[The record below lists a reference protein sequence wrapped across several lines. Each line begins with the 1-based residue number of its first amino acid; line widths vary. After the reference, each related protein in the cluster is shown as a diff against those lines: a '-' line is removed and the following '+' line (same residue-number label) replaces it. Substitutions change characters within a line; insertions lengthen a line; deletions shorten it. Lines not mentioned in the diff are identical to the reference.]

1 MKIID
6 KIEIKNLKIMGRHGV
21 FDFERFQ
28 DRTFEL
34 DLVLFLDL
42 SKASKSDNLEDTID
56 YAEII
61 DVVTKEFTKKNYN
74 LIEAVAES
82 IIIRL
87 FKEFNFHKVKVR
99 IRKPHAPIEAEFDTV
114 QVELE
119 RGNDKNL

>member
-1 MKIID
+1 MD
-6 KIEIKNLKIMGRHGV
+6 KIEIKNLKIVGRHGV

-42 SKASKSDNLEDTID
+42 SEACKSDNLEDTIN

-61 DVVTKEFTKKNYN
+61 DVVIKEFTKKNYN

-82 IIIRL
+82 IISRL
-87 FKEFNFHKVKVR
+87 FKEFNFYKVKVR
-99 IRKPHAPIEAEFDTV
+99 IRKPHAPIDAEFDTV

-119 RGNDKNL
+119 RENDKNL

>member
-61 DVVTKEFTKKNYN
+61 DVVIKEFTKKNYN

-82 IIIRL
+82 IISRL
-87 FKEFNFHKVKVR
+87 FKEFNFNKVKVR
-99 IRKPHAPIEAEFDTV
+99 IRKPHAPIDAEFDTV

-119 RGNDKNL
+119 RENDKNL

>member
-82 IIIRL
+82 IISRL

>member
-61 DVVTKEFTKKNYN
+61 DVVIKEFTKKNYN

-82 IIIRL
+82 IISRL
-87 FKEFNFHKVKVR
+87 FKEFNFDKVKVR
-99 IRKPHAPIEAEFDTV
+99 IRKPHAPIDAEFDTV

-119 RGNDKNL
+119 RENDKNL

>member
-1 MKIID
+1 MD
-6 KIEIKNLKIMGRHGV
+6 KIEVKNLKIVGRHGV

-42 SKASKSDNLEDTID
+42 SKASKSDNLDDTID

-61 DVVTKEFTKKNYN
+61 DVVIKEFTKKNYN
-74 LIEAVAES
+74 LIEAVAGS
-82 IIIRL
+82 IISRL

-99 IRKPHAPIEAEFDTV
+99 IRKPHAPIDAEFDSV

-119 RGNDKNL
+119 RENEKVL

>member
-1 MKIID
+1 MD
-6 KIEIKNLKIMGRHGV
+6 KIEVKNLKIVGRHGV
-21 FDFERFQ
+21 FDFERSQ

-42 SKASKSDNLEDTID
+42 GKASKSDNLEDTID

-61 DVVTKEFTKKNYN
+61 DAVIKEFTKKNYN

-82 IIIRL
+82 IISRL
-87 FKEFNFHKVKVR
+87 FKEFNFDKVKVR
-99 IRKPHAPIEAEFDTV
+99 IRKPHAPIDAEFDTV

-119 RGNDKNL
+119 RENDKNL

>member
-61 DVVTKEFTKKNYN
+61 DVVIKEFTKKNYN
-74 LIEAVAES
+74 LIEAVADS
-82 IIIRL
+82 IISRL
-87 FKEFNFHKVKVR
+87 FKEFNFNKVKVR
-99 IRKPHAPIEAEFDTV
+99 IRKPHAPIDAEFDTV

-119 RGNDKNL
+119 RENDKNL

>member
-1 MKIID
+1 MD
-6 KIEIKNLKIMGRHGV
+6 KIEVKNLKIVGRHGV
-21 FDFERFQ
+21 FDFERSQ

-42 SKASKSDNLEDTID
+42 SKASKSDNLDDTID

-61 DVVTKEFTKKNYN
+61 DAVIKEFTKKNYN

-82 IIIRL
+82 IISRL
-87 FKEFNFHKVKVR
+87 FKEFNFDKVKVR
-99 IRKPHAPIEAEFDTV
+99 IRKPHAPIDAEFDTV

-119 RGNDKNL
+119 RENDKNL

>member
-61 DVVTKEFTKKNYN
+61 DAVIKEFTKKNYN

-82 IIIRL
+82 IISRL
-87 FKEFNFHKVKVR
+87 FKEFNFNKVKVR
-99 IRKPHAPIEAEFDTV
+99 IRKPHAPIDAEFDTV

-119 RGNDKNL
+119 RENDKNL

>member
-1 MKIID
+1 MD
-6 KIEIKNLKIMGRHGV
+6 KIEVKNLKIVGRHGV
-21 FDFERFQ
+21 FDFERSQ

-61 DVVTKEFTKKNYN
+61 DAVIKEFTKKNYN

-82 IIIRL
+82 IISRL
-87 FKEFNFHKVKVR
+87 FKEFNFDKVKVR
-99 IRKPHAPIEAEFDTV
+99 IRKPHAPIDAEFDTV

-119 RGNDKNL
+119 RENDKNL

>member
-1 MKIID
+1 MD
-6 KIEIKNLKIMGRHGV
+6 KIEVKNLKIVGRHGV
-21 FDFERFQ
+21 FDFERSQ

-42 SKASKSDNLEDTID
+42 GKASKSDNLEDTID

-61 DVVTKEFTKKNYN
+61 DAVIKEFTKKNYN

-82 IIIRL
+82 IISRL
-87 FKEFNFHKVKVR
+87 FKEFNFNKVKVR
-99 IRKPHAPIEAEFDTV
+99 IRKPHAPIDAEFDTV

-119 RGNDKNL
+119 RENDKNL

>member
-1 MKIID
+1 MD
-6 KIEIKNLKIMGRHGV
+6 KIEVKNLKIVGRHGV
-21 FDFERFQ
+21 FDFERSQ

-42 SKASKSDNLEDTID
+42 GKASKSDNLEDTID

-61 DVVTKEFTKKNYN
+61 DVVIKEFTKKNYN

-82 IIIRL
+82 IISRL
-87 FKEFNFHKVKVR
+87 FKEFNFNKVKVR
-99 IRKPHAPIEAEFDTV
+99 IRKPHAPIDAEFDTV

-119 RGNDKNL
+119 RENDKNL